1 MDIGSIHPGQPVSF
15 TVDAYPGEVFR
26 GEVGKVRLNATMTQ
40 NVVTYTVEVITD
52 NSGGKL
58 FPYLTANVQF
68 EVSRSSNVLLVPN
81 AALRWSPNT
90 QEVAP
95 EFRTAS
101 GTASETNRAADG
113 VVWVQQGNYV
123 RPISVRLGPSDGTKT
138 EVQGDELKEGLQ
150 IITGEQQ
157 QQTSDTGTT
166 NPFVP
171 QIRRG
176 QGTRRVGI

>member
-1 MDIGSIHPGQPVSF
+1 VSF

-52 NSGGKL
+52 NPGGKL

-81 AALRWSPNT
+81 SALRWSPKP
-90 QEVAP
+90 QEVAS
-95 EFRTAS
+95 EFRAASISDTAKNKS
-101 GTASETNRAADG
+101 RESNQQPSPNHSAQA
-113 VVWVQQGNYV
+113 VVESIIWVQQGAYV
-123 RPISVRLGPSDGTKT
+123 RPIKVNIGLSDGTMT
-138 EVQGDELKEGLQ
+138 VVQGDELKEGLQ
-150 IITGEQQ
+150 IITGERQ
-157 QQTSDTGTT
+157 QQTGDTGTT

-171 QIRRG
+171 QIRRS
-176 QGTRRVGI
+176 RS